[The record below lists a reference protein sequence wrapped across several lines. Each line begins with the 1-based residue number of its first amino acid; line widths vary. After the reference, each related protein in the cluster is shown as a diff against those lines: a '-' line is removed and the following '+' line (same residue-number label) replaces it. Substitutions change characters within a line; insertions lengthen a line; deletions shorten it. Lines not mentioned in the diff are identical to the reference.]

1 MFICSLYVEVFLLH
15 RTIKWIIAAALILS
29 LCSASFAVAEESY
42 YLELP
47 SKGVA
52 SSRQISVNIPQ
63 ENPVVDGINPL
74 TGEVWGG
81 DYRPIGVNIDQH
93 PEALPNWGVSS
104 ADIIFEMPIQA
115 DGSTRA
121 FALFMSDIPSFAG
134 PVRSGRVPMASLREI
149 FGGAWVFYGW
159 QNTVVESGALIVDVD
174 SWALN
179 MHEDARQGGRWVFP
193 YIEGTERNYA
203 NLFHREK
210 DGMHV
215 APYNVQVD
223 MKAVESL
230 FTAEPVKHP
239 FLFSDTGLERGV
251 DVDAMTINYKT
262 TKPQYV
268 VDYKYN
274 EMTGMYER
282 YRNGEAYY
290 DALNGMAT
298 AYSNVIVMRTDVS
311 WFNNNNSRPV
321 IQTVGQGVADIFQNG
336 KYIRGTWVRSHS
348 ATAADDFASQS
359 ARLIFLDENGEEI
372 PLKVGKTFV
381 QIVNNDQSV
390 IVNSAE
396 QIEGAAAQATPK
408 PTATPR
414 PTRTPKPTRTPRA
427 DRNAAKSMQ
436 VEEEGDISFGG

>member
-1 MFICSLYVEVFLLH
+1 MH
-15 RTIKWIIAAALILS
+15 RTIKWIIAAALVLS
-29 LCSASFAVAEESY
+29 LSVTSFAVAEETY

-47 SKGVA
+47 SKDIK
-52 SSRQISVNIPQ
+52 STRKISVNIPE
-63 ENPVVDGINPL
+63 ENPAVDGINPL
-74 TGEVWGG
+74 TGEVWSGT
-81 DYRPIGVNIDQH
+81 YRPIGVNIDQH
-93 PEALPNWGVSS
+93 PEALPNWGVAS

-121 FALFMSDIPSFAG
+121 FALFMGDIPSYAG
-134 PVRSGRVPMASLREI
+134 PVRSGRVPMGSLREI

-159 QNTVVESGALIVDVD
+159 QNTVVQAGTLIVDVD

-179 MHEDARQGGRWVFP
+179 LHKDARQGGRWVFP
-193 YIEGTERNYA
+193 FIEGTERNYA

-223 MKAVESL
+223 MHAVENL
-230 FTAEPVKHP
+230 FEEEPVKHP
-239 FLFSDTGLERGV
+239 FKFTDAGLDRGT
-251 DVDAMTINYKT
+251 DVSAININYKT

-274 EMTGMYER
+274 EMTGLYER

-290 DALNGMAT
+290 DALSGMSTNFA
-298 AYSNVIVMRTDVS
+298 NVIVMRTDVS

-321 IQTVGQGVADIFQNG
+321 IQTVGQGVAEIFQNG

-348 ATAADDFASQS
+348 AKEADDFASQP

-372 PLKVGKTFV
+372 ELKVGKTFV
-381 QIVNNDQSV
+381 QIVNNNQSV
-390 IVNSAE
+390 IVTAGQE
-396 QIEGAAAQATPK
+396 IEGAAAQATPK

-427 DRNAAKSMQ
+427 DRNSQSKAMD
-436 VEEEGDISFGG
+436 VEDEGDISFGG

>member
-1 MFICSLYVEVFLLH
+1 MQH
-15 RTIKWIIAAALILS
+15 TIKWMIAAALV
-29 LCSASFAVAEESY
+29 LCLCVTSFAVAEESY
-42 YLELP
+42 YQELP
-47 SKGVA
+47 SKGIA
-52 SSRQISVNIPQ
+52 STRKISVNIPA
-63 ENPVVDGINPL
+63 ENEAVDGINPL
-74 TGEVWGG
+74 TGEVWVGS
-81 DYRPIGVNIDQH
+81 YRPIGVNIDQH
-93 PEALPNWGVSS
+93 PNALPNWGVSS

-121 FALFMSDIPSFAG
+121 FALFMGDIPSYAG

-149 FGGAWVFYGW
+149 FGSAWVFYGW
-159 QNTVVESGALIVDVD
+159 QNTVVKNGLLIVDVD

-193 YIEGTERNYA
+193 FVEGTERNYA

-215 APYNVQVD
+215 APYNVQID

-230 FTAEPVKHP
+230 FTEEPVMRP
-239 FLFSDTGLERGV
+239 FKFSDTGLERGI
-251 DVDAMTINYKT
+251 DVTAININYKT
-262 TKPQYV
+262 TKPKYV

-274 EMTGMYER
+274 EMTGLYER
-282 YRNGEAYY
+282 YREGEAYY
-290 DALNGMAT
+290 DALNGLAT
-298 AYSNVIVMRTDVS
+298 SYSNVIVMRTDVT

-321 IQTVGQGVADIFQNG
+321 IQTVGQGVAEIFQNG
-336 KYIRGTWVRSHS
+336 KYIRGTWVRSHNDQE
-348 ATAADDFASQS
+348 ADDFDSQS
-359 ARLIFLDENGEEI
+359 ARLVFLDENGEEI
-372 PLKVGKTFV
+372 ALKAGKTFI
-381 QIVNNDQSV
+381 QIVDNEQSV
-390 IVNSAE
+390 IVTAGE
-396 QIEGAAAQATPK
+396 KIEGAAAQATPK

>member
-1 MFICSLYVEVFLLH
+1 MH
-15 RTIKWIIAAALILS
+15 RKIKWIIAAALALS
-29 LCSASFAVAEESY
+29 LCVTGLAVAEETY

-47 SKGVA
+47 SKGIE
-52 SSRQISVNIPQ
+52 STRKISVNIPD
-63 ENPVVDGINPL
+63 ENPAIDGINPL
-74 TGEVWGG
+74 TGEVWAGT
-81 DYRPIGVNIDQH
+81 YRPIGVNIDQH
-93 PEALPNWGVSS
+93 PEALPNWGVAS

-121 FALFMSDIPSFAG
+121 FALFMGNIPSYAG

-149 FGGAWVFYGW
+149 FGSAWVFYGW
-159 QNTVVESGALIVDVD
+159 QNTVVNAGKLIVDVD

-179 MHEDARQGGRWVFP
+179 MHSDARQGGRWVFP
-193 YIEGTERNYA
+193 YVEGTERNYA

-215 APYNVQVD
+215 APYNVQID
-223 MKAVESL
+223 MRAVESL
-230 FTAEPVKHP
+230 FTEEPEMRP
-239 FLFSDTGLERGV
+239 FKFTDAGLDRGV
-251 DVDAMTINYKT
+251 DVSAMTINYKT

-268 VDYKYN
+268 VDYRYN
-274 EMTGMYER
+274 AMTGMYDR

-290 DALNGMAT
+290 DALTGMST
-298 AYSNVIVMRTDVS
+298 SYSNVIVMRTDVT

-321 IQTVGQGVADIFQNG
+321 IQTVGQGVAEIFQNG
-336 KYIRGTWVRSHS
+336 KYIRGTWVRSHNENQ
-348 ATAADDFASQS
+348 ADDFDSQS

-372 PLKVGKTFV
+372 ELKVGKTFI

-390 IVNSAE
+390 IVTAGE
-396 QIEGAAAQATPK
+396 KIEGAEAQATPK

-427 DRNAAKSMQ
+427 DRSATKSMQ

>member
-1 MFICSLYVEVFLLH
+1 MQH
-15 RTIKWIIAAALILS
+15 TIKWIIAAALVLA
-29 LCSASFAVAEESY
+29 LCVTSFAVAEESY
-42 YLELP
+42 YQELP
-47 SKGVA
+47 SKGIQ
-52 SSRQISVNIPQ
+52 STRKISVSIPD

-74 TGEVWGG
+74 TGEAWYGV
-81 DYRPIGVNIDQH
+81 YRPIGVNIDQH
-93 PEALPNWGVSS
+93 PEALPNWGVAS
-104 ADIIFEMPIQA
+104 ADVIFEMPIQA

-121 FALFMSDIPSFAG
+121 FALFMGDIPSYAG
-134 PVRSGRVPMASLREI
+134 PVRSGRVPMGSLRES
-149 FGGAWVFYGW
+149 FDSAWVFYGW
-159 QNTVVESGALIVDVD
+159 QNTVVNSGLLIVDVD
-174 SWALN
+174 SWALK
-179 MHEDARQGGRWVFP
+179 MHADARQGGRWVFP
-193 YIEGTERNYA
+193 FVEGTERNYA

-223 MKAVESL
+223 MRAVQSL
-230 FTAEPVKHP
+230 FTNEPQPRP
-239 FLFSDTGLERGV
+239 FKFTDTGLERGT
-251 DVDAMTINYKT
+251 DVSAITINYKT

-274 EMTGMYER
+274 EMTGMYDR
-282 YRNGEAYY
+282 YRSGEAYY

-298 AYSNVIVMRTDVS
+298 SYANVIVMRTDVS

-348 ATAADDFASQS
+348 AKEADDFDSQS
-359 ARLIFLDENGEEI
+359 ARLIFLDENGEE
-372 PLKVGKTFV
+372 LEMKVGKTFV
-381 QIVNNDQSV
+381 QIVKNDQSV
-390 IVNSAE
+390 IVTANE
-396 QIEGAAAQATPK
+396 QIEGATAQATPK

-427 DRNAAKSMQ
+427 DRNASKSVQ

>member
-1 MFICSLYVEVFLLH
+1 MH
-15 RTIKWIIAAALILS
+15 RTIKWIVAAALVLS
-29 LCSASFAVAEESY
+29 LCVTSMAVAESY

-47 SKGVA
+47 SKNIT
-52 SSRQISVNIPQ
+52 SSRKISVNVPG
-63 ENPVVDGINPL
+63 ENEAVDGINPL
-74 TGEVWGG
+74 TGEVWNGT
-81 DYRPIGVNIDQH
+81 YRPIGVNIDQH
-93 PEALPNWGVSS
+93 PEALPNWGVAS

-121 FALFMSDIPSFAG
+121 FALFLGDIPSYAG
-134 PVRSGRVPMASLREI
+134 PVRSGRVPMGSLREI
-149 FGGAWVFYGW
+149 WGGAWVFYGW
-159 QNTVVESGALIVDVD
+159 QNTVVDSGKYIVDVD
-174 SWALN
+174 SWALK
-179 MHEDARQGGRWVFP
+179 MHDDARINGRWTFP
-193 YIEGTERNYA
+193 YVEGTERNYA

-223 MKAVESL
+223 MKAVYNLFES
-230 FTAEPVKHP
+230 EPQMRP
-239 FLFSDTGLERGV
+239 FKFSDTGLERGT
-251 DVDAMTINYKT
+251 DVSAITINYKT

-274 EMTGMYER
+274 ETTGTYDR

-290 DALNGMAT
+290 DALTGISTTYA
-298 AYSNVIVMRTDVS
+298 NVIVMRTDVT

-321 IQTVGQGVADIFQNG
+321 IQTVGQGVAEIFQNG

-348 ATAADDFASQS
+348 AKEADDFDSQS

-372 PLKVGKTFV
+372 ELKVGKTFV
-381 QIVNNDQSV
+381 QIVDNEQSI
-390 IVNSAE
+390 IVTAGQE
-396 QIEGAAAQATPK
+396 IEGAAAQATPK

-427 DRNAAKSMQ
+427 DRNATKSIQ
-436 VEEEGDISFGG
+436 VEEEGDVSFGG

>member
-1 MFICSLYVEVFLLH
+1 MEVFFLH
-15 RTIKWIIAAALILS
+15 RTIKWIIAAALVLS
-29 LCSASFAVAEESY
+29 LSVTSFAVAEETY

-47 SKGVA
+47 SKDIK
-52 SSRQISVNIPQ
+52 STRKISVNIPE
-63 ENPVVDGINPL
+63 ENPAVDGINPL
-74 TGEVWGG
+74 TGEVWSGT
-81 DYRPIGVNIDQH
+81 YRPIGVNIDQH
-93 PEALPNWGVSS
+93 PEALPNWGVAS

-121 FALFMSDIPSFAG
+121 FALFMGDIPSYAG
-134 PVRSGRVPMASLREI
+134 PVRSGRVPMGSLREI

-159 QNTVVESGALIVDVD
+159 QNTVVQAGTLIVDVD

-179 MHEDARQGGRWVFP
+179 LHKDARQGGRWVFP
-193 YIEGTERNYA
+193 FIEGTERNYA

-223 MKAVESL
+223 MHAVENL
-230 FTAEPVKHP
+230 FEEEPVKHP
-239 FLFSDTGLERGV
+239 FKFTDAGLDRGT
-251 DVDAMTINYKT
+251 DVSAININYKT

-274 EMTGMYER
+274 EMTGLYER

-290 DALNGMAT
+290 DALSGMSTNFA
-298 AYSNVIVMRTDVS
+298 NVIVMRTDVS

-321 IQTVGQGVADIFQNG
+321 IQTVGQGVAEIFQNG

-348 ATAADDFASQS
+348 AKEADDFASQP

-372 PLKVGKTFV
+372 ELKVGKTFV
-381 QIVNNDQSV
+381 QIVNNNQSV
-390 IVNSAE
+390 IVTAGQE
-396 QIEGAAAQATPK
+396 IEGAAAQATPK

-427 DRNAAKSMQ
+427 DRNSQSKAMD
-436 VEEEGDISFGG
+436 VEDEGDISFGG